1 MQIPLNPAQLR
12 RPRVN
17 GVRPRPGQV
26 RMPCRTT
33 VSNGHAPGTSP
44 VAVDI
49 EGVRSGC
56 ARGAES
62 AYPELILDCE
72 QAGVHGV
79 VPPAQGPG
87 ASFAAQAL
95 GHASSSNWTGYDT

>member
-1 MQIPLNPAQLR
+1 MQVPLNPAQLGR
-12 RPRVN
+12 ARVN

-26 RMPCRTT
+26 RMPCSTT

-44 VAVDI
+44 IAFDI

-56 ARGAES
+56 ALGMES
-62 AYPELILDCE
+62 AYPELILDCG

-79 VPPAQGPG
+79 LPPAQGPG
-87 ASFAAQAL
+87 ASFAVQAL
-95 GHASSSNWTGYDT
+95 GHASSSN